1 VKLDPRTVSLIGGKT
16 GPNPKVLLFF
26 GLFILW
32 GFGYETVGVRLTTQ
46 VEGVVVSSRD
56 IPSTGA
62 PRYATEYTLRGADG
76 RESVY
81 TAGPTDAFLP
91 RSMPIG
97 TSIKKQRWHL
107 DYEKNGYRVD
117 DFSIYFYALV
127 MGGASACLIWSL
139 LSWRHQKRL
148 E

>member
-1 VKLDPRTVSLIGGKT
+1 MTK
-16 GPNPKVLLFF
+16 
-26 GLFILW
+26 
-32 GFGYETVGVRLTTQ
+32 

-56 IPSTGA
+56 IPTTGA

-107 DYEKNGYRVD
+107 DYERNGYRVD
-117 DFSIYFYALV
+117 DFSIDFYALV
-127 MGGASACLIWSL
+127 IRRASACLQAGCP
-139 LSWRHQKRL
+139 SWT
-148 E
+148 

>member
-1 VKLDPRTVSLIGGKT
+1 LSFRVEIFHQPVRHDTPRNIRYADRTVV
-16 GPNPKVLLFF
+16 KVS
-26 GLFILW
+26 
-32 GFGYETVGVRLTTQ
+32 TQ
-46 VEGVVVSSRD
+46 R
-56 IPSTGA
+56 A
-62 PRYATEYTLRGADG
+62 P
-76 RESVY
+76 
-81 TAGPTDAFLP
+81 PDAFLP

-107 DYEKNGYRVD
+107 DYEKNGYHVD
-117 DFSIYFYALV
+117 DFPIYFYALV